1 MVGLNVKRYQLIT
14 CKNHSYLKSLTGDCA
29 RLPLFSDGSLKV
41 FLNNKFDRAMMD
53 FLDCMQQFKEKVENG
68 KEGLCLPYMIHMEGG
83 LMEDSLGGGECCSIR
98 PI

>member
-1 MVGLNVKRYQLIT
+1 
-14 CKNHSYLKSLTGDCA
+14 
-29 RLPLFSDGSLKV
+29 
-41 FLNNKFDRAMMD
+41 MMD